1 MLRAIS
7 IFGMAALF
15 LFISPALRGSVL
27 MGLGRAT
34 FELTKYSPYS
44 YIALALA
51 LGTCAVMSLAS
62 PRPQ

>member
-1 MLRAIS
+1 
-7 IFGMAALF
+7 MAALF

>member
-1 MLRAIS
+1 MLRVMS

-15 LFISPALRGSVL
+15 LTISPSLRASVL

-34 FELTKYSPYS
+34 FEIGKYSPYS
-44 YIALALA
+44 YIGLALA